1 VPFIICALALGS
13 SRQTNHAALRHSGRL
28 LGSLEMAREAISAAK
43 KPAGRSAERSART
56 AAPSVITGRENRWLK
71 LFRAALHDGYL
82 ASENLIGIEGPHLI
96 GEALRSRLIFEACL
110 VSPAGEKHLANL
122 ATTANAST
130 RILRTTERLF
140 DGVAATE
147 HPQGIAA
154 LVRPRE
160 STFDDILRGDYPL
173 VVVLAG
179 VQDPGN
185 VGTVVRSAEAFGATG
200 VAATR
205 GTADPWS
212 SKALRA
218 SAGSALRLPL
228 LRGMAP
234 AVLMAQLRV
243 AGLKLLAAT
252 SKPGARESS
261 AISLSSAEQLRS
273 ACAIFIGSEGAGLA
287 PEILRSADAQIAV
300 PMVAGVE
307 SLNAGVA
314 ASVILYEAARRRA
327 ERGLA

>member
-1 VPFIICALALGS
+1 
-13 SRQTNHAALRHSGRL
+13 
-28 LGSLEMAREAISAAK
+28 MAREAISASK
-43 KPAGRSAERSART
+43 KTAGRRAEQTARSAM
-56 AAPSVITGRENRWLK
+56 PSPITSRDNRWLK
-71 LFRAALHDGYL
+71 IFREALRDGYL
-82 ASENLIGIEGPHLI
+82 AEQKSIGIEGPHLI
-96 GEALRSRLIFEACL
+96 REALRSRLSFEACL
-110 VSPAGEKHLANL
+110 VSPAGEKHLADL
-122 ATTANAST
+122 GSAADSARTL
-130 RILRTTERLF
+130 ILRTTERLF

-160 STFDDILRGDYPL
+160 SGFEDILRGDTPL

-185 VGTVVRSAEAFGATG
+185 VGTAVRSAEAFGATG
-200 VAATR
+200 LVATR

-234 AVLMAQLRV
+234 AVLTAQLRV
-243 AGLKLLAAT
+243 AGLTILATT
-252 SKPGARESS
+252 SKPGAREVKT
-261 AISLSSAEQLRS
+261 IPLSSAEQLRS

-287 PEILRSADAQIAV
+287 PEILRSADALIAI
-300 PMVAGVE
+300 PMAAGVE

-314 ASVILYEAARRRA
+314 ASVTLYEAARRRA
-327 ERGLA
+327 QRASS

>member
-1 VPFIICALALGS
+1 MPVPHAGR
-13 SRQTNHAALRHSGRL
+13 RQGGTALRHSGRL
-28 LGSLEMAREAISAAK
+28 LVSLEMAREAISASK
-43 KPAGRSAERSART
+43 KLVGRGTERTVGSAM
-56 AAPSVITGRENRWLK
+56 PPPITSRDNRWLK
-71 LFRAALHDGYL
+71 IFREALRDGYL
-82 ASENLIGIEGPHLI
+82 ADQNFIGIEGPHLI
-96 GEALRSRLIFEACL
+96 GEALRSGLTFEACL
-110 VSPAGEKHLANL
+110 ASPAGEKHLPSL
-122 ATTANAST
+122 ATANNGST

-160 STFDDILRGDYPL
+160 SSFDNILRGDIPM

-185 VGTVVRSAEAFGATG
+185 VGTAVRSAEAFGATG
-200 VAATR
+200 LAATR

-234 AVLMAQLRV
+234 AVLTAQLRV
-243 AGLKLLAAT
+243 AGLTILAAT
-252 SKPGARESS
+252 SRRTPRDEN
-261 AISLSSAEQLRS
+261 AIPLLSAEQLRS
-273 ACAIFIGSEGAGLA
+273 ACAIFIGSEGAGLS
-287 PEILRSADAQIAV
+287 PEILRTADALIVV
-300 PMVAGVE
+300 PMAAGVE

-327 ERGLA
+327 ERAST

>member
-1 VPFIICALALGS
+1 MRAAARSSGS
-13 SRQTNHAALRHSGRL
+13 PQPEPITSRD
-28 LGSLEMAREAISAAK
+28 
-43 KPAGRSAERSART
+43 
-56 AAPSVITGRENRWLK
+56 NRWLK
-71 LFRAALHDGYL
+71 LFREALREGYL
-82 ASENLIGIEGPHLI
+82 SETNLIGVEGPHLVS
-96 GEALRSRLIFEACL
+96 EAIRCGLGFDACL
-110 VSPAGEKHLANL
+110 VSPAGEKHFAALPC
-122 ATTANAST
+122 ASLT
-130 RILRTTERLF
+130 GARILRTTDRLF
-140 DGVAATE
+140 AGVAATE

-160 STFDDILRGDYPL
+160 SSFDDLVRGDIPL

-185 VGTVVRSAEAFGATG
+185 VGTVARSAEAFGATG
-200 VAATR
+200 LAATR

-212 SKALRA
+212 AKALRA

-234 AVLMAQLRV
+234 AVLLAQLRV
-243 AGLKLLAAT
+243 AGLAILAAT
-252 SKPGARESS
+252 SKPPRDANSIALAS
-261 AISLSSAEQLRS
+261 AQQLQF

-287 PEILRSADAQIAV
+287 PDILRSADVQIAV
-300 PMVAGVE
+300 PMTAGVE

-327 ERGLA
+327 ERART

>member
-1 VPFIICALALGS
+1 A
-13 SRQTNHAALRHSGRL
+13 RL
-28 LGSLEMAREAISAAK
+28 LVSLAMPREAISARK
-43 KPAGRSAERSART
+43 KPPMRAPERS
-56 AAPSVITGRENRWLK
+56 PGPPQPEPITSRDNRWLK
-71 LFRAALHDGYL
+71 LFREALHDGFL
-82 ASENLIGIEGPHLI
+82 ATENLIGIEGPHLI
-96 GEALRSRLIFEACL
+96 AEALRSGIALDACL
-110 VSPAGEKHLANL
+110 VSPAGEKHLAAL
-122 ATTANAST
+122 PSASFAGA
-130 RILRTTERLF
+130 RVLRTTDRLF
-140 DGVAATE
+140 EGVAATE

-160 STFDDILRGDYPL
+160 STFDDLVRGDIPL

-200 VAATR
+200 LAATR

-234 AVLMAQLRV
+234 AVLLAQLRV
-243 AGLKLLAAT
+243 AGLAILAAT
-252 SKPGARESS
+252 SKPAPSEANAIPLAS
-261 AISLSSAEQLRS
+261 ADQLQS

-287 PEILRSADAQIAV
+287 PEILRSADSQIAV
-300 PMVAGVE
+300 PMAAGVE

-314 ASVILYEAARRRA
+314 ASVILYEAARRRT
-327 ERGLA
+327 ERAQT

>member
-1 VPFIICALALGS
+1 MP
-13 SRQTNHAALRHSGRL
+13 
-28 LGSLEMAREAISAAK
+28 REAISASK
-43 KPAGRSAERSART
+43 KPPMRAAARSSGSPQPE
-56 AAPSVITGRENRWLK
+56 PITSRDNRWLK
-71 LFRAALHDGYL
+71 LFREALREGFL
-82 ASENLIGIEGPHLI
+82 ANENLIGIEGPHLI
-96 GEALRSRLIFEACL
+96 GEALRSGLPFDVCL
-110 VSPAGEKHLANL
+110 VSPAGEKHLAAL
-122 ATTANAST
+122 PSACFAGA
-130 RILRTTERLF
+130 RVLRTTDRLF

-160 STFDDILRGDYPL
+160 STFDDLVRGNIPL
-173 VVVLAG
+173 VVVLAA

-200 VAATR
+200 CAATR

-234 AVLMAQLRV
+234 AVLLAQLRV
-243 AGLKLLAAT
+243 AGLALLAAT
-252 SKPGARESS
+252 SKPARDAN
-261 AISLSSAEQLRS
+261 AIPLGSAEQLQS
-273 ACAIFIGSEGAGLA
+273 GCAIFIGSEGAGLA
-287 PEILRSADAQIAV
+287 PEILHSADAQIAV
-300 PMVAGVE
+300 PMAAGVE

-327 ERGLA
+327 ERART

>member
-1 VPFIICALALGS
+1 MAAHKSVADRERG
-13 SRQTNHAALRHSGRL
+13 AALRHSGRL
-28 LGSLEMAREAISAAK
+28 LGSLEMRGEAISASK
-43 KPAGRSAERSART
+43 KPTGRSAERSART
-56 AAPSVITGRENRWLK
+56 AAPPLITGRENRWLK

-82 ASENLIGIEGPHLI
+82 ADENLIGIEGPHLI
-96 GEALRSRLIFEACL
+96 GEAQRARLIFEACL
-110 VSPAGEKHLANL
+110 ASPVGEKHLASL
-122 ATTANAST
+122 ATAANAST
-130 RILRTTERLF
+130 RILRTSERVF
-140 DGVAATE
+140 NGVAATE

-160 STFDDILRGDYPL
+160 STFDDLLRGDHPL

-200 VAATR
+200 LAATR

-212 SKALRA
+212 AKALRA

-252 SKPGARESS
+252 SRAGARE
-261 AISLSSAEQLRS
+261 ANVIPLSSAEQLRS
-273 ACAIFIGSEGAGLA
+273 ACAIFIGSEGAGLS
-287 PEILRSADAQIAV
+287 PEILRSADALIAV

-327 ERGLA
+327 ERASS